1 MDKNKRERER
11 TELDKYLVVKAKE
24 DRELHE
30 AADKLI
36 ETVIRISNNYN
47 EVLESK
53 MERVL
58 FYNTSARKPIGLQTV
73 G

>member
-58 FYNTSARKPIGLQTV
+58 FYNIFVTKNPILLL
-73 G
+73 